1 MLGYIRAKIDIIIGF
16 SNLYI
21 EYLLIVECLTEF
33 FLCHLIS
40 QITKQRNAL
49 CVSKKNGV
57 ILHREG

>member
-33 FLCHLIS
+33 FLRHLIS

-57 ILHREG
+57 ILQREG